1 MTIPLYPDTNA
12 HGLCLIPV
20 YASTLPDGR
29 QTIRSSADDNAPSDL
44 KWRIIS
50 KATGSSP
57 GWAGIYDSPRDACS
71 DYERTLADHSG
82 CMDAKPEI
90 DRMLTLSTAH
100 ISPETVKKLRNNPE
114 TDELCMTVYPKAGF
128 GWYVYFSGLPQ
139 STIARLPED
148 LKVCIT
154 AAQNMDCAVLCF
166 DCDASPLAYLPVYE
180 D

>member
-20 YASTLPDGR
+20 YAFTLPDGR
-29 QTIRSSADDNAPSDL
+29 LTAQSNADDDKTPDL
-44 KWRIIS
+44 KWRVIS
-50 KATGSSP
+50 KTTGSSP
-57 GWAGIYDSPRDACS
+57 WWAGIYDSPQDACS
-71 DYERTLADHSG
+71 DYERTLAAHPG

-114 TDELCMTVYPKAGF
+114 TDELCVTVYPKAGF